1 MRENLT
7 TSVLIP
13 VYANPKIEVG
23 QLITDLALQTYKRF
37 DINFIYEDKSFD
49 YDFVSFVEQ
58 YSEINEIK
66 NTIVCLPVENNLGI
80 GFALNFGM
88 SKIISDIVIR
98 ADVGDR
104 IRNDRFAKV
113 IKALCE
119 NDNDVVYSQ
128 ANLISSNGS
137 HLSSYPT
144 NLQALNYSFA
154 LKNPICHPTVAF
166 RRKIVA
172 ELGSYDANLNFC
184 EDLDLWLRL
193 RKAGVRFGCVNEP
206 LVSYVV
212 PEKTRNKLNW
222 RANLI
227 VRIKNFG
234 SPNYISSL
242 IGILLIA
249 TYCIIPTRLKEKVYH
264 VIKK

>member
-1 MRENLT
+1 MRENLS

-13 VYANPKIEVG
+13 VYANPKLEVG
-23 QLITDLALQTYKRF
+23 QLIDDLASQTYKRF
-37 DINFIYEDKSFD
+37 DIVFVYENKSFD
-49 YDFVSFVEQ
+49 YDFVNFVEQ
-58 YSEINEIK
+58 YSELNEIENK
-66 NTIVCLPVENNLGI
+66 IVCLRVENNMGI

-104 IRNDRFAKV
+104 IINDRFAKV
-113 IKALCE
+113 IKAFCE
-119 NDNDVVYSQ
+119 NDDDVVYSQ
-128 ANLISSNGS
+128 AYLISSNGS
-137 HLSSYPT
+137 HISSSPT
-144 NLQALNYSFA
+144 NMQALNYSFA

-166 RRKIVA
+166 RRKIVSK
-172 ELGSYDANLNFC
+172 LGSYDANLRFC

-193 RKAGVRFGCVNEP
+193 SKAGLRFGCINEP

-222 RANLI
+222 RVNLM

-242 IGILLIA
+242 IGIMLIS
-249 TYCIIPTRLKEKVYH
+249 TYCIIPARLKEKVYH